1 MVPHFPLL
9 ESLGGLGGGEL
20 VEVGEVDVGAVGQG
34 GQSHE
39 HRGQEED
46 AHDGR
51 VGLGARV
58 VAEEREKD
66 GARHPRPLPGKGLG
80 RGEKADIEL
89 RVFYVEVLSHTV
101 PWE

>member
-1 MVPHFPLL
+1 
-9 ESLGGLGGGEL
+9 
-20 VEVGEVDVGAVGQG
+20 
-34 GQSHE
+34 
-39 HRGQEED
+39 
-46 AHDGR
+46 
-51 VGLGARV
+51 